1 MIEIAYQRITR
12 PEQLGFQY
20 ADKDGLGLWDGK
32 AYHIHDCIIDMS
44 QCDPDDIDEAFSVTY
59 GSSALVERCVIRGAS
74 KLILC
79 GSGDKNVAEVEK
91 YKTVEFDSCILEDF
105 GRRGPEVQAG
115 MQVIM
120 RKCLIRNWGSTDYF
134 DVRSFGAWAHHEG
147 SITAVNCIFIQENTI
162 FSKNFFVDLVSHVG
176 QAVNDEGLLALL
188 KPSTYLSGICR
199 GLTATCGGKVA
210 ALSCYKNRWW
220 VKMEGAKGRMSEG
233 DAEELETWL
242 EGMRERLE
250 KRI

>member
-1 MIEIAYQRITR
+1 MIEIAYQRITK
-12 PEQLGFQY
+12 PEHLGYQY
-20 ADKDGLGLWDGK
+20 ADKDGLGLWEDE

-44 QCDPDDIDEAFSVTY
+44 QCNPDDVDESFSVTY
-59 GSSALVERCVIRGAS
+59 GSSAFVERCVIRGAG

-79 GSGDKNVAEVEK
+79 GSGDENVAETEK

-115 MQVIM
+115 MQVVM

-147 SITAVNCIFIQENTI
+147 SITAVNCIFIQENPI
-162 FSKNFFVDLVSHVG
+162 FSKNFFADLVNHVG

-188 KPSTYLSGICR
+188 KPSTYAPGICR
-199 GLTATCGGKVA
+199 GLTATCGGKVS
-210 ALSCYKNRWW
+210 ALGCYKNCWW
-220 VKMEGAKGRMSEG
+220 MSVQNADGKMN
-233 DAEELETWL
+233 AEEAKKLIDSFEAMARVLEEML
-242 EGMRERLE
+242 
-250 KRI
+250 